1 MRQHIKRAYTTSMM
15 TTTTTTMLTVTTR
28 DGLIEFHYMSPMYK
42 TLFTKFTQFSIFPN
56 FLWMWIFCCC
66 FYCKHWTTAC
76 PCSLPCHSF
85 IVHVHRL
92 TFSLILSVAKEKWI
106 CAFRWH
112 QLHVV
117 SKGETDQLRHAEHAR
132 MRICNMLLFVNALM
146 AKQVFQSNS
155 HTLFQKW
162 IKKTQATIMCNIY
175 AEIVF

>member
-1 MRQHIKRAYTTSMM
+1 MRQHIKRAYTTS

-66 FYCKHWTTAC
+66 CFYCKHWTKAC

-117 SKGETDQLRHAEHAR
+117 RKGETDQLRHAEHAR
-132 MRICNMLLFVNALM
+132 MRKYVAFRQCIDGETSV
-146 AKQVFQSNS
+146 S
-155 HTLFQKW
+155 
-162 IKKTQATIMCNIY
+162 IKFTYTFSKMKIKTHKLR
-175 AEIVF
+175 